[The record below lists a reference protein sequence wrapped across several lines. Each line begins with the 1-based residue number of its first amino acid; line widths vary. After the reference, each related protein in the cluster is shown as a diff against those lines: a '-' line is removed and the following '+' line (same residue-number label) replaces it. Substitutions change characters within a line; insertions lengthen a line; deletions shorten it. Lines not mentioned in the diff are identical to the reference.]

1 MLRRWFTPV
10 IPALWDYTL
19 AAEAQPVWF
28 TELVL
33 GHPGLHK
40 ETPSGKRER
49 ERRTERNRER
59 EQMTH
64 DYIPCPSHFFLAVL
78 FYRHLTNYISF
89 SPSISIFLFV
99 YSLLLWKFY
108 FYRVANKIQG
118 TKNSKR

>member
-49 ERRTERNRER
+49 EKDREKQRER
-59 EQMTH
+59 T
-64 DYIPCPSHFFLAVL
+64 DD
-78 FYRHLTNYISF
+78 T
-89 SPSISIFLFV
+89 
-99 YSLLLWKFY
+99 
-108 FYRVANKIQG
+108 
-118 TKNSKR
+118 